1 MRKTLQLLLGL
12 GLGFVL
18 FGATAQ
24 AQSPV
29 AMVLSVG
36 GEVTLEVQGKPI
48 KVEPFSRLLEGDRV
62 RLGRDGKV
70 SFVYPR
76 SGRQENWSGVGVVLT
91 GDSESAAASGK
102 PSVEVKQL
110 PNKVAQQMART
121 PVSDTSG
128 KAGMVR
134 MRAIATPENLASLEK
149 QVAKMRS
156 EAAANDR
163 SPEVFWLAGLHDMGM
178 IDRLQEELVYLGKA
192 YPNDEII
199 RSLAKAYARV
209 IATESR

>member
-1 MRKTLQLLLGL
+1 MRNTLKLLLGVGLALL
-12 GLGFVL
+12 G
-18 FGATAQ
+18 AAAQ

-36 GEVTLEVQGKPI
+36 GDVSLEVQGKLI

-62 RLGRDGKV
+62 KLGRDAKV

-76 SGRQENWSGVGVVLT
+76 SGRQENWSGVGAVAT
-91 GDSESAAASGK
+91 GGSESAIAAGN
-102 PSVEVKQL
+102 PSVEVKLL
-110 PNKVAQQMART
+110 PTKVAQQIART
-121 PVSDTSG
+121 PVVDISG

-163 SPEVFWLAGLHDMGM
+163 SPEVFWLAGLNDMGM
-178 IDRLQEELVYLGKA
+178 IDRLKEELAQLEKS

-199 RSLAKAYARV
+199 HALSKAY
-209 IATESR
+209 SRSIEK

>member
-1 MRKTLQLLLGL
+1 MHKKIKLLVAV
-12 GLGFVL
+12 GFAL
-18 FGATAQ
+18 LAAAAQ

-36 GEVTLEVQGKPI
+36 GDVSLEVQGKPV

-62 RLGRDGKV
+62 KLGRDAKV

-91 GDSESAAASGK
+91 GDRESAAAVGK
-102 PSVEVKQL
+102 PSVEIKQL
-110 PNKVAQQMART
+110 PSKVALQMART
-121 PVSDTSG
+121 PVLDTSG

-149 QVAKMRS
+149 EYARMRA
-156 EAAANDR
+156 EAAPSDR
-163 SPEVFWLAGLHDMGM
+163 GPEVFWLAGLHEMGM
-178 IDRLQEELVYLGKA
+178 TDRIQEELVRLRA
-192 YPNDEII
+192 SYPDDEMIH
-199 RSLAKAYARV
+199 SLTRVYDRVVAK
-209 IATESR
+209 

>member
-1 MRKTLQLLLGL
+1 MRNTLRLLIGVGCALLGA
-12 GLGFVL
+12 V
-18 FGATAQ
+18 AQ

-36 GEVTLEVQGKPI
+36 GEVFLEVQGKPV

-62 RLGRDGKV
+62 KLGRDAKV

-76 SGRQENWSGVGVVLT
+76 SGRQENWSGVGIILT
-91 GDSESAAASGK
+91 GDKESVAASGK
-102 PSVEVKQL
+102 PSVDIKQL
-110 PNKVAQQMART
+110 PSKVAQQMART

-149 QVAKMRS
+149 QVINMR
-156 EAAANDR
+156 AAAAPNDR

-178 IDRLQEELVYLGKA
+178 IDRLQDELSQLA
-192 YPNDEII
+192 TNYPDDEIV
-199 RSLAKAYARV
+199 RSLTKAYARA
-209 IATESR
+209 IAKEPR

>member
-1 MRKTLQLLLGL
+1 MRNTLQLLLAL
-12 GLGFVL
+12 GLALLGT
-18 FGATAQ
+18 TAQ

-48 KVEPFSRLLEGDRV
+48 KVEAFSRLLEGDRLK
-62 RLGRDGKV
+62 LGREAKV
-70 SFVYPR
+70 SLVYPR
-76 SGRQENWSGVGVVLT
+76 SGRQENWSGVGAVLT
-91 GDSESAAASGK
+91 GESESVAASGK

-149 QVAKMRS
+149 QVAKMRG
-156 EAAANDR
+156 EATPNDR
-163 SPEVFWLAGLHDMGM
+163 SPEVYWLAGLHDMGM
-178 IDRLQEELVYLGKA
+178 IDRLQEELA
-192 YPNDEII
+192 
-199 RSLAKAYARV
+199 RLAKAYPDDETIRSLTKAYARA

>member
-1 MRKTLQLLLGL
+1 MRKFLQLLLGL
-12 GLGFVL
+12 GLALLGM
-18 FGATAQ
+18 TAQ

-62 RLGRDGKV
+62 KLGRDARV

-91 GDSESAAASGK
+91 GDSESAAVVGK
-102 PSVEVKQL
+102 PGVEVKQL

-149 QVAKMRS
+149 QVAKMRG
-156 EAAANDR
+156 EATPSDR
-163 SPEVFWLAGLHDMGM
+163 SPEVYWLAGLHDMGM
-178 IDRLQEELVYLGKA
+178 IDRLQEELARLGKA
-192 YPNDEII
+192 YPDDETI
-199 RSLAKAYARV
+199 RSLSKAYARV

>member
-1 MRKTLQLLLGL
+1 MRNTLQLLF
-12 GLGFVL
+12 GLGFAL
-18 FGATAQ
+18 LGATVQ

-36 GEVTLEVQGKPI
+36 GEVTLDLQGKPV

-62 RLGRDGKV
+62 RLGRDAKI
-70 SFVYPR
+70 SLVYPR
-76 SGRQENWSGVGVVLT
+76 SGRQENWSGVGIVLT

-102 PSVEVKQL
+102 PSVEVKLL
-110 PNKVAQQMART
+110 PTKVAQQMART

-156 EAAANDR
+156 EAAPNDR

-178 IDRLQEELVYLGKA
+178 IDRLQEELARLGKD
-192 YPNDEII
+192 YPNDENI
-199 RSLAKAYARV
+199 RSLTKAYVRV
-209 IATESR
+209 IATEPK